1 MGVSPLLPV
10 SKLALSE
17 LSLPSNALL
26 LSSTHCL
33 QRFQRGKLYFTFF
46 LSAMLIRHNLSEEP
60 DSYKNSPFPFR
71 LWKKK
76 QQTQEKKRG
85 QLSQWLSGQKELLA
99 AEHLWKNALLR
110 SVNENGIFLKIWIQ
124 LGTIGT
130 SKFGPLCF
138 LKYLALKWAK
148 SEVTFQKPP
157 AFIPPYSQV
166 ALKILVVLMSSIM
179 LKPVGKKR
187 THFSWLNA
195 QVSSRHCFNNRLIRK
210 FPNYLYC
217 LRMLKERM
225 LFLNFSIT
233 IK

>member
-1 MGVSPLLPV
+1 M
-10 SKLALSE
+10 
-17 LSLPSNALL
+17 
-26 LSSTHCL
+26 HC
-33 QRFQRGKLYFTFF
+33 FF
-46 LSAMLIRHNLSEEP
+46 LAPTASRGFSEE
-60 DSYKNSPFPFR
+60 SYISLFSSVPCSSGITCLKNLIHTRTPHS
-71 LWKKK
+71 LLGSEKKK
-76 QQTQEKKRG
+76 QQTQEKKKRG